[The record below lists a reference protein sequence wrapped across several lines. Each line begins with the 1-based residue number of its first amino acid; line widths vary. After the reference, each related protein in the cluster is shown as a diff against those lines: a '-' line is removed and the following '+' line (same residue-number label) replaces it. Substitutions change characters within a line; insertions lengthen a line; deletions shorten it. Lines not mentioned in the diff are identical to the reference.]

1 MGRTSHFLA
10 EVTELLAVVLV
21 AAWCASPLSAGEGKK
36 ADRPPRHE
44 KAAEAKR
51 PAAAEKMPASPAAHS
66 PAKSARKHDAA
77 KTPQRPLAVR
87 RQAIE
92 AALEQTTQFEFTEEP
107 FANLVRF
114 LRDYHRI
121 EVQIDAK
128 ALDDI
133 GVATD
138 SPVTVNLTG
147 VSLRS
152 ALNLILRQLGLV
164 FTIHDEVLLI
174 TTPDQR
180 DSEYLTVEVY
190 DVADLVACRDEKG
203 QPLDDYDT
211 VIELITTQIE
221 PTSWDAVGGPA
232 SISPAPLGSAKAI
245 VVTHHSEVHY
255 RIEQLLARIR
265 DIGAKSKGSG
275 QPPTRSRP
283 EPKKDRGGKTKDEGA
298 KMKDEG

>member
-1 MGRTSHFLA
+1 
-10 EVTELLAVVLV
+10 
-21 AAWCASPLSAGEGKK
+21 
-36 ADRPPRHE
+36 
-44 KAAEAKR
+44 
-51 PAAAEKMPASPAAHS
+51 
-66 PAKSARKHDAA
+66 
-77 KTPQRPLAVR
+77 
-87 RQAIE
+87 
-92 AALEQTTQFEFTEEP
+92 
-107 FANLVRF
+107 
-114 LRDYHRI
+114 
-121 EVQIDAK
+121 
-128 ALDDI
+128 
-133 GVATD
+133 
-138 SPVTVNLTG
+138 VN
-147 VSLRS
+147 
-152 ALNLILRQLGLV
+152 
-164 FTIHDEVLLI
+164 
-174 TTPDQR
+174 
-180 DSEYLTVEVY
+180 